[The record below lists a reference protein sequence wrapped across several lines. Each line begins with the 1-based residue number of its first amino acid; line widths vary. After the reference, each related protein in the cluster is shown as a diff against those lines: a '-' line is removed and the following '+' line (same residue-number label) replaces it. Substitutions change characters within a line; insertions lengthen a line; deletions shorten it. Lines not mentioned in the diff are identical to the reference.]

1 MSICAGSIED
11 IVLKVQQAFDEY
23 PPERS
28 NIIFLTLQSCMIE
41 VLKQSGGNRYKVL
54 HMQKAVR
61 ERLGDLPVALQCAAS
76 IVNDAIESLPDV

>member
-23 PPERS
+23 PAERS
-28 NIIFLTLQSCMIE
+28 NGIFLTLQSCMIE
-41 VLKQSGGNRYKVL
+41 VLKQSGGNRYKVP

-61 ERLGDLPVALQCAAS
+61 ERLGNLPVALQCAAS